1 MVKLGFDNELLV
13 TDEGGCSGS
22 SVALRSPFRRY
33 GGVGFFGWRLTT
45 GLAPLEFMEMYK
57 KVKQRL
63 LEKGEEQGYISSED
77 ILQEL
82 PDAES
87 HIEEIGEIFS
97 LLEEAGIP
105 YIGEEGV
112 LEEEQLALPVP
123 TDGEALELEELET
136 ENSLALYFRDAAR
149 HEILGPQEEIALVK
163 QIQRGM
169 RAQKRLEEEALL
181 SDERQALEGQV
192 SEGEAA
198 REQLIRSNLRLVI
211 SIAKHYRGQ
220 GLAFLD
226 LIQEG
231 NLGLMR
237 AVDKFDHRQGNRF
250 STYATW
256 WIRQAITRALSYQSR
271 IIRLPVHMGERLRRV
286 KQVSGRL
293 ERELGRKPE
302 MGEVA
307 DALQLSPEQM
317 ERVLQAP
324 TNILSLEKPVGEEGE
339 SQLGEFIEDEVPSP
353 VELMLGGELREELRE
368 VLWKLSSRER
378 RVIDLRFG
386 LSDGDPRT
394 LQEIAEEF
402 NLSRERIRQI
412 EGEALRKLRHPHF
425 SRKLRYY
432 LSN

>member
-1 MVKLGFDNELLV
+1 MIELGFDNELPV

-45 GLAPLEFMEMYK
+45 GLASLEFMGMYK

-77 ILQEL
+77 ILQEF

-105 YIGEEGV
+105 YIGDEGV
-112 LEEEQLALPVP
+112 LEERLALPEP
-123 TDGEALELEELET
+123 TDGEALELDELET
-136 ENSLALYFRDAAR
+136 ENTLALYFRDAAR
-149 HEILGPQEEIALVK
+149 HEILGPEEEIALVK

-169 RAQKRLEEEALL
+169 RAQKRLEGEALP
-181 SDERQALEGQV
+181 SDERQALERQV
-192 SEGEAA
+192 REGEAA

-237 AVDKFDHRQGNRF
+237 AVDKFDYRQGNRF

-286 KQVSGRL
+286 KQASGRL

-302 MGEVA
+302 MREVA
-307 DALQLSPEQM
+307 DALHLSPEQM

-324 TNILSLEKPVGEEGE
+324 TNILSLEKPVGEEGD

-353 VELMLGGELREELRE
+353 AELMLGGELREELRE
-368 VLWKLSSRER
+368 VLWKLSPRER